1 MPKVRSIFSNADGPI
16 IDPDDIEAFWVTV
29 KIHKD
34 LVFETHAGIM
44 EFMIKQIQS
53 RQATIEDQSQH
64 MLQHSRISIP
74 VLVAEVLPSDPEAQY
89 DGAVVIATRFLE
101 EIRKG
106 NVTLNL
112 ERIFPALKDGNWH

>member
-16 IDPDDIEAFWVTV
+16 IDPDDMEAFWVTV

-34 LVFETHAGIM
+34 LVFETHACIM
-44 EFMIKQIQS
+44 EFVIKQIQS
-53 RQATIEDQSQH
+53 RHATIEDKSQH

-74 VLVAEVLPSDPEAQY
+74 VLAAEVLPSDPEGQY
-89 DGAVVIATRFLE
+89 AGAVVIATRFLE

-106 NVTLNL
+106 HITLNP
-112 ERIFPALKDGNWH
+112 ERVFPALKGGN